1 MMDSPHEPMPAR
13 PHWRALGDSTLPG
26 GAASR
31 QRVAL
36 RGSAAQNSPT
46 RRMALFSM
54 KKDTLLAQI
63 GRDPARYQG
72 MVNTPVFRTSTV
84 IFPDLAAYEARGG
97 DAYKKMRYGL
107 YGTPTTFAFE
117 EAVAKMEG
125 GYAAVALPS
134 GLAAITAALCALIK
148 TCSPLPVTHY

>member
-1 MMDSPHEPMPAR
+1 RRANGLRISPQLHGPDAPRTIAR
-13 PHWRALGDSTLPG
+13 
-26 GAASR
+26 
-31 QRVAL
+31 
-36 RGSAAQNSPT
+36 
-46 RRMALFSM
+46 M
-54 KKDTLLAQI
+54 KKDTLLAQV

-84 IFPDLAAYEARGG
+84 IFPDLASYEARGG
-97 DAYKKMRYGL
+97 DDYKKRRYGL